1 MLSGQCLKNGSTIKQ
16 IFLASV
22 HRSLAKSKAG
32 HNLLSETLTRG
43 GQLFEQNAVALKI
56 PELPK
61 AAMAVCQSKCF
72 AAFGSSYKI

>member
-16 IFLASV
+16 IFFGE
-22 HRSLAKSKAG
+22 RSLAKSKAG

-43 GQLFEQNAVALKI
+43 GQQSAFALKI

>member
-16 IFLASV
+16 IFFGE
-22 HRSLAKSKAG
+22 RSLAKSKAG

-43 GQLFEQNAVALKI
+43 GQLFEQSAVALKI